1 MKKTSRFVRTLALAL
16 LVLAP
21 AVVCKQGPSK
31 LDTVVANAKAPTAG
45 SAAGSG
51 SASTAPAED
60 LDSHAILDRKDTA
73 PEVQVKHVLIGWKDL
88 AAAYRGHMDPRA
100 EARSNADAAKLAR
113 EIFERAEKNESF
125 DKLVSEFSEDPGS
138 KSGEPYTVAAET
150 QFVPEFKL
158 LALRLMLNEV
168 GIVKTNY
175 GYHVIKRVPPPPP
188 DPLESADILGRPAE
202 PGPVSVQH
210 VLIGWKG
217 APAARTAT
225 RTKEEADAI
234 AKDVL
239 AKVLAGGDM
248 AALMKQYSE
257 DPGSKDSGKAYD
269 VGSDTQMVEPF
280 KKLSLRLKIGEA
292 GLVKSP
298 FGWHIIKRAAPPP
311 PDALESAD
319 ILARQPVTTFA
330 KVKHILLSYADSHGE
345 DPRGQKRDRAT
356 LEKLVK
362 DTVAKLNGGAKIE
375 PLMAELSEDPGSAKT
390 GTSYDATPDAGLVK
404 PFKDL
409 SLRLKSGEVGVV
421 KTEFGYHII
430 QRVDGM
436 PGQPAGAGS
445 AAAGSAA
452 GSAGAPAKAPAE
464 KPAAPAPKPAAPAPK
479 PAAPAGSAAPQ

>member
-1 MKKTSRFVRTLALAL
+1 MTMSSRIART
-16 LVLAP
+16 LVLA
-21 AVVCKQGPSK
+21 
-31 LDTVVANAKAPTAG
+31 LVVALPAAACQQSKSRLDDVVKNTATTTPHAGSGAG
-45 SAAGSG
+45 SATPAG
-51 SASTAPAED
+51 PAED

-100 EARSNADAAKLAR
+100 EARTNADAAKLAR
-113 EIFERAEKNESF
+113 EVFARAEKEDF
-125 DKLVSEFSEDPGS
+125 DKLVAELSEDPGA
-138 KSGEPYTVAAET
+138 KSGEPYTVAADT
-150 QFVPEFKL
+150 QFVPEFKQ

-188 DPLESADILGRPAE
+188 DPLESADILARNAE

-225 RTKEEADAI
+225 RTKEEADKV
-234 AKDVL
+234 AKEVL
-239 AKVLAGGDM
+239 EKARANEDM

-257 DPGSKDSGKAYD
+257 DPGSKDTGKPYEVA
-269 VGSDTQMVEPF
+269 SDTPMVEPF
-280 KKLSLRLKIGEA
+280 KKMSLRLKIGEA

-298 FGWHIIKRAAPPP
+298 FGWHIIKRQAPPP

-319 ILARQPVTTFA
+319 ILAKQPVTTFA
-330 KVKHILLSYADSHGE
+330 KVKHILVSFADSHGE
-345 DPRGQKRDRAT
+345 DPRGQKRTRAE

-362 DTVAKLNGGAKIE
+362 DTVAKLKGGAKIE
-375 PLMAELSEDPGSAKT
+375 PLMAELSEDPGSAKS
-390 GTSYDATPDAGLVK
+390 GTSYDVTPDAGLVK

-421 KTEFGYHII
+421 KTEFGFHII

-436 PGQPAGAGS
+436 PGQDAGS
-445 AAAGSAA
+445 AAPKAA
-452 GSAGAPAKAPAE
+452 DKPADKPAE
-464 KPAAPAPKPAAPAPK
+464 KPATPAPAQP
-479 PAAPAGSAAPQ
+479 